1 VLPSELGNLSNLGIL
16 NLGSNELSELPPE
29 IGNLRNL
36 YLLALGDNMLV
47 LSQMMN
53 AIDGLPWFF
62 SVAVLGL
69 ALLGRLPGTRR
80 STPPPTS
87 S

>member
-1 VLPSELGNLSNLGIL
+1 MLAFGWTL
-16 NLGSNELSELPPE
+16 NTRDWA
-29 IGNLRNL
+29 IGLARIVAA
-36 YLLALGDNMLV
+36 ALGDNMLV

-80 STPPPTS
+80 SAPPPTS